1 MVRTSVLLL
10 LFSLIFNISASYSQ
24 VQETTEFSGIYSDN
38 KRVGFNK
45 TTFSKDGDILTI
57 TEHTKLKIIL
67 LGAEN
72 ELETTSVY
80 NFKNGKLNDFEF
92 KLNSLGL
99 NLETKGRRE
108 DNKLIFNTSTV
119 SGSSE
124 FSIEIY
130 KEPIVTSYINK
141 WVVDKG
147 LEVGKK
153 YETYIF
159 EPSMLLM
166 GSKLEDLIATI
177 EVVAKEKIE
186 IPIGTFDT
194 IKYTVNFNG
203 SVSHIWITDK
213 GELIKD
219 VSSLGLIAIKEKED
233 LYQNENLERVDITE
247 KTAISANQTIDN
259 PRKLDRLEVK
269 LSGLASLD
277 EFDLHDRNRQFLSDD
292 LLVIKTE
299 DISSFKY
306 LTTIPNKG
314 TVVQE
319 YLNPTNLIQSK
330 NDNIIKLSKNIVGE
344 TKNPIDKVS
353 LINSWIYNNLEKKPT
368 ISIPNALDVLKTK
381 SGDCNEHSV
390 LFTALTRSLD
400 IPTKIILGIVYLNGK
415 FYYHAW
421 NEVFLGKWVSVDSTL
436 NQLPVDASHIKFLE
450 GDISRSSE
458 IMKLVGKLNLQ
469 IIDAS

>member
-1 MVRTSVLLL
+1 MVRTSFLLL
-10 LFSLIFNISASYSQ
+10 LFSLFFNISASYSQ

-45 TTFSKDGDILTI
+45 TTFIKDGDILTI
-57 TEHTKLKIIL
+57 SEHSKLKMLL

-72 ELETTSVY
+72 DMEITSTYILE
-80 NFKNGKLNDFEF
+80 NGKLNDFEF
-92 KLNSLGL
+92 KLNSMGL

-247 KTAISANQTIDN
+247 KTAISVNQTIDN

-319 YLNPTNLIQSK
+319 YSSPTNLIQSK
-330 NDNIIKLSKNIVGE
+330 NDKIIKLSKNIVGE
-344 TKNPIDKVS
+344 TTNPIDKVS
-353 LINSWIYNNLEKKPT
+353 LINSWIYNNLDKKPT

>member
-1 MVRTSVLLL
+1 
-10 LFSLIFNISASYSQ
+10 

-45 TTFSKDGDILTI
+45 TTFIKDGDILTI
-57 TEHTKLKIIL
+57 SEHSKLKMLL

-72 ELETTSVY
+72 DMEITSTYILE
-80 NFKNGKLNDFEF
+80 NGKLNDFEF
-92 KLNSLGL
+92 KLNSMGL

-247 KTAISANQTIDN
+247 KTAISVNQTIDN

-319 YLNPTNLIQSK
+319 YSSPTNLIQSK
-330 NDNIIKLSKNIVGE
+330 NDKIIKLSKNIVGE

-353 LINSWIYNNLEKKPT
+353 LINSWIYNNLDKKPT